1 MIRDN
6 MPSPNAASPLGTRPY
21 LKSVLRNVVVNAQ
34 VGLHP
39 WELHPERPTRLC
51 VNVEMFAWLTGV
63 KAHDKDLYID
73 YDPVRNAIIKWPER
87 PHTPLLETLV
97 RELVEVCFGNPLV
110 DALRISITKLDI
122 FNEADGAGI
131 EICGERSELLPE
143 GNVNRKNH
151 DQSRSE

>member
-1 MIRDN
+1 MMRDN
-6 MPSPNAASPLGTRPY
+6 MPSPNTASPLGTRPY

-51 VNVEMFAWLTGV
+51 VNVEMFAWLIGV

-73 YDPVRNAIIKWPER
+73 YDPVRNSITKWPER
-87 PHTPLLETLV
+87 PHTPLLETLA
-97 RELVEVCFGNPLV
+97 RELVEVCFENPLV
-110 DALRISITKLDI
+110 DAIRISITKLDI

-143 GNVNRKNH
+143 GNVNRKNY